1 MGNTILERYEPSK
14 LEPAIQKAITDNYKV
29 SDVEVAVTGGF
40 LADLDN
46 DGAADDFAGTAIIK
60 VGRSFKSF
68 VFLARE
74 DGALRFLENNGAG
87 FDPKKNLH
95 ILWCSNKP
103 IACPDTME
111 RAKQQISSANYSV
124 MEVDKSKD
132 GLEVV
137 FPLVGGKY
145 NILNSLEI
153 FAGK

>member
-1 MGNTILERYEPSK
+1 MGIVDRYATSTLEA
-14 LEPAIQKAITDNYKV
+14 AINKAITDNYKV
-29 SDVEVAVTGGF
+29 SDIEIGVTGGF
-40 LADLDN
+40 LTDLDN
-46 DGAADDFAGTAIIK
+46 DGASDDYAGTAIIK

-68 VFLARE
+68 VFLTRE
-74 DGALRFLENNGAG
+74 DGAIRFLENNGAG
-87 FDPKKNLH
+87 FDPKNGLR
-95 ILWCSNKP
+95 ILSCSNKP

-111 RAKQQISSANYSV
+111 RAKQQIASANFSV

-145 NILNSLEI
+145 NVLNSLEI